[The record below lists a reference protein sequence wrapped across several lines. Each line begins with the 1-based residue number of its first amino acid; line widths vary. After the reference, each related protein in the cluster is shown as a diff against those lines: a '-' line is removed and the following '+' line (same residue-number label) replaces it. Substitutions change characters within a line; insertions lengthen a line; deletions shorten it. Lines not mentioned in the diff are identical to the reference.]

1 MTKLL
6 QLNNF
11 LSFLILFFVLV
22 FNVTQ
27 VNGAE
32 DIWKKKEDSKD
43 EQKQEIK
50 EEEEITIESPILS
63 ENINKIKIK
72 IDEEKID
79 DFNQSL
85 VGIFDPEENNLNLHM
100 WSQSDGQ
107 EIKNTQP
114 QQNANKVTKEGFCSS
129 ITSSS

>member
-1 MTKLL
+1 MNEKVISPCISICRTDPRTGYCYGCARTNEEKKISAD
-6 QLNNF
+6 NIIIATG
-11 LSFLILFFVLV
+11 SS
-22 FNVTQ
+22 T
-27 VNGAE
+27 VN
-32 DIWKKKEDSKD
+32 IPS
-43 EQKQEIK
+43 
-50 EEEEITIESPILS
+50 
-63 ENINKIKIK
+63 IK

-85 VGIFDPEENNLNLHM
+85 VGIFDPEENNFNLHM